1 MQSWLKIKRSLQ
13 CLECLASPVKKAVN
27 TLMSYTP
34 ITWEDLETMST
45 THVHHYF
52 YHPSEEIIIMKISEL
67 LTVNESIKN
76 QLNKAEAEIVAKIA
90 ALQAAVDE
98 LTAQL
103 ANQDLT
109 PEQVASLTA
118 LQESAQALDEIVPD
132 PAPVED
138 PAA

>member
-76 QLNKAEAEIVAKIA
+76 QLNKA
-90 ALQAAVDE
+90 
-98 LTAQL
+98 
-103 ANQDLT
+103 NQDLT

>member
-1 MQSWLKIKRSLQ
+1 MT
-13 CLECLASPVKKAVN
+13 N
-27 TLMSYTP
+27 TP

-45 THVHHYF
+45 THVHHHF
-52 YHPSEEIIIMKISEL
+52 YHPSEEIIIMKIAEL
-67 LTVNESIKN
+67 LAVNESIKD
-76 QLNKAEAEIVAKIA
+76 QLNKAEVEIIAKIG
-90 ALQAAVDE
+90 ALQTAVDE

-118 LQESAQALDEIVPD
+118 LQDVALSLDDIVPD
-132 PAPVED
+132 PAPVES